1 MSRISSGGAPVG
13 KRFRYID
20 SQCPLVKSRNI
31 AELQHVATT
40 RRVGES
46 GLSRCSS
53 RYSCPITHCTRSF
66 RYRIKPDPLSGSS
79 TDGAEASSSNRRPAS
94 WQLVQKQEPV
104 RIGGPTASN
113 FTLPHWHTAE
123 RCLCCFWFTATS
135 HSRITFRRLFWQWCE
150 MSATGS
156 KTEATLLPWQVR
168 SNLRSRRRQTTRACP
183 KSANSSLGGP
193 FGVNGYPKGAG
204 CLSVLN
210 NRTNQGVRAVG
221 RAVSPPTPGHP

>member
-1 MSRISSGGAPVG
+1 MASAYCALWTVFPKAISGLRKPIAIHAAVSFNKSWPECPLYLAFPAAGATPARRSFVISRISSGGALSG
-13 KRFRYID
+13 RRFRYID
-20 SQCPLVKSRNI
+20 SQCPLVTSRNI

-113 FTLPHWHTAE
+113 FTLPHWHIAE

-135 HSRITFRRLFWQWCE
+135 HSWITFKRLFWQWCE

-156 KTEATLLPWQVR
+156 FSDVEPA
-168 SNLRSRRRQTTRACP
+168 
-183 KSANSSLGGP
+183 KSGLI
-193 FGVNGYPKGAG
+193 
-204 CLSVLN
+204 
-210 NRTNQGVRAVG
+210 Q
-221 RAVSPPTPGHP
+221 